1 MFEINIKIAD
11 KYTRCSLGLFRK
23 SKNGNKMNGLRIL
36 FSIKPSLK
44 KYIVCTINTIEKQIL
59 NITKEILDS

>member
-11 KYTRCSLGLFRK
+11 KYTSCSTGLFRK
-23 SKNGNKMNGLRIL
+23 SKNGNKIKGFRIL
-36 FSIKPSLK
+36 FSINPSLK
-44 KYIVCTINTIEKQIL
+44 KYIVCTSNTIEKQIL